1 MATIKNTIQTNFT
14 SKGAQ
19 KTVKETEQ
27 IGKAQTRLGQ
37 ASASAGRSFAA
48 QSKGLGGL
56 VGIYASAAANIFA
69 LSAAFEALNA
79 SAQFET
85 IIRGTNALAAG
96 VGESGMAVI
105 SSIKEIT
112 GGQLSIVE
120 ASKAAN
126 LALSSGFSKDQI
138 EQIAGVAL
146 KASKALG
153 RDLTDSYQR
162 LTRGIIKL
170 EPELLDE
177 LGIFTRIDPA
187 VQKYAASVNKS
198 VTDLTQFERRQA
210 FANAVLEE
218 GTNAFKDIDTSV
230 RSTQE
235 VFSTLAANF
244 SDLAIQ
250 AGSVVADTL
259 KPFAEFLDKN
269 LGNRLIL
276 VGAVGALVFGALK
289 TVISTFAVAGLGALS
304 ASLSNVADNFSK
316 ATLKGDELKAS
327 TLAASD
333 AFKGM
338 GAFAGAGRGDGA
350 TIKKSLAQGPLSTG
364 EALDVQSKMDGFLAA
379 ENEYQKNINQKRAD
393 GIILQKDQ
401 NRLIAMSEG
410 RTKALKKTSEL
421 VNMQLEKS
429 SKASI
434 LLGKGLNGAA
444 KGARVLGVGLNFAFG
459 FLNTILIVV
468 TTLQAVLSFFDIDVF
483 GALQKL
489 VNMVRGDSKL
499 AADGAERFRLSNVQN
514 VGLLKAEL
522 ALKRALNEA
531 EEQGIRITEDK
542 PVLSKKTQIV
552 LEAQLAI
559 QKNINVVERQRILQ
573 RQEEAIQEEFK
584 LKQQRIEITQQAK
597 LNVAKK
603 RETEAQI
610 ATEVTLREQA
620 VLEEALAKQVAKV
633 TAAERSQIEQQYK
646 LKQIQNQIAEAPADF
661 EIKKESFRVLA
672 EELFLQ
678 EQGIKIKKQEEVI
691 EETRLK
697 LSKQR
702 AKSDKIESES
712 AAETAKLL
720 VQQEHL
726 NNRIAT
732 TKQQIATDAA
742 AAVTAA
748 RSALQDEDQKLKD
761 INAQSKISEDNHRNE
776 LNRLSEKFNI
786 IADQHDKEQK
796 MLKEN
801 ADRAILEAQRVA
813 KERKDTFDDR
823 GFVQRGI
830 DNVSGTTLDS
840 IEADLAV
847 QIEGLTD
854 RLKKSQ
860 QELTDKFMSVAG
872 TESLGA
878 IKAQIDATEESAAKL
893 SEKSIAAIEAQ
904 ERVVA
909 AAQKRLNAAIRS
921 QSAAGLTDDQK
932 MQFANEQER
941 IDKAG
946 LYILN
951 QKNEALEKQNKLINN
966 TIGRLRLQRAALND
980 MLNATVEGDEASQRN
995 IEANIKQIDAA
1006 LVTELARLAAAE
1018 AAASSSIAKSQ
1029 SIINQANSVI
1039 TDLGKGGAS
1048 LTLAQ
1053 DSDQELTVLRANL
1066 GVIQTQIA
1074 SLDEQIKT
1082 GVGPI
1087 FANNSAD
1094 LGKQTGLIARYTEQ
1108 LRQLEEALGRIE
1120 TASGTVI
1127 AGQQNI
1133 GAQTQATIQQL
1144 EDQVTVLKERA
1155 EAGNA
1160 FFGDLVGPIEAQEG
1174 FAGKEDITAIAREL
1188 FGKSKNQRFDLGFEK
1203 DKSAATE
1210 LSFVFGGVSEA
1221 LLELNEQGTIS
1232 GEVTLAQ
1239 ALAIQKLARN
1249 ISLYDKLVVGLTDGT
1264 IKAGEAQKDFEI
1276 AVNNITEALE
1286 ALGKKDSDVLGAFGE
1301 DSGKIKQVVDEF
1313 SKIDKLAERI
1323 SKKFNSAFKTVEDAY
1338 LDGKISVETGKIARN
1353 AQEEATFQRQ
1363 TLSTLSDRRKELVRL
1378 GNELGKQEEMKVAIK
1393 KVDDAI
1399 DKLEANSLLNQFKAI
1414 QLLDKEL
1421 KMLDKKE
1428 KQFAGILRSA
1438 KGANEA
1444 ARINNTLR
1452 ANAEQADLDLNE
1464 AGKITTR
1471 KFQSSRSAAMTGGE
1485 TVEFVGRKQIAIDQ
1499 QLLDNAQ
1506 RKVDLANELRQVD
1519 NAIYAQRQS
1528 NASMERQIGASR
1540 AQASAA
1546 GGQAASQAR
1555 ITAAESD
1562 FTKISA
1568 RNILTRKELLKLEF
1582 DLEKL
1587 KLSEQKKQIGI
1598 QAGLAKK
1605 EAEDRHAEI
1614 VEKRSQLVRERV
1626 QQINEEKSDKA
1637 MLIAQQELQ
1646 IAKDAQ
1652 AKAEQLQQ
1660 IENLKR
1666 EQDQLQRLSEIQTIQ
1681 AQLQRDQRDSE
1692 LDILK
1697 QKYALLKLQIQADQK
1712 VIDAGRQ
1719 KVAGE
1724 LTAAGEDFNKF
1735 FGKDLDTTTGKFVGI
1750 QEDPSKV
1757 ALELVDS
1764 AIKKLGSMDRDG
1776 NRTGLYAQSGRIFDT
1791 QQTGITDKK
1800 EFDSA
1805 AIDRQIEALEAAQ
1818 TSVDAVIEKR
1828 KIIDALELENLGK
1841 LSEKN
1846 LVLFKEKAAG
1856 LDLEDELVRA
1866 NLAKTLAGLG
1876 AESAAI
1882 DKLFK
1887 NLDDEYKYAISNQ
1900 ERMKNLAESL
1910 GSTIANTLGAAVTQF
1925 FDNVASGASI
1935 LDGIGNL
1942 FTKMLMDIQAQ
1953 VLQQTLVD
1961 PFVKSITGSITGA
1974 IGGSLFGLP
1983 VGPGKSVAA
1992 GGVVHMAQGGQVNA
2006 LRDRVP
2012 AMLEPGEFV
2021 IRKNSAKSIGRNNLN
2036 KMNDTGSSGMG
2047 NVEFNIVNNGAPKEA
2062 AQQGPPKIDTDK
2074 IVIDVVMRDLS
2085 TNGPIRKALRSG

>member
-250 AGSVVADTL
+250 AGSVVADSL

-289 TVISTFAVAGLGALS
+289 TVVSTFAVAGLGALS

-338 GAFAGAGRGDGA
+338 GAFAGAGRSDGA

-410 RTKALKKTSEL
+410 RTKALQKTSEL
-421 VNMQLEKS
+421 VTLQLEKS

-522 ALKRALNEA
+522 ALKRALNDA
-531 EEQGIRITEDK
+531 EEQGIRINEGK
-542 PVLSKKTQIV
+542 PVLSKEAQIA

-559 QKNINVVERQRILQ
+559 QVNLNALARDEVVRDQEAAIAKRHELQ
-573 RQEEAIQEEFK
+573 LQKEAILAQAEKNKAQKIEEESKLRIAIIDRKEVVLQNALAAQKQKIAKAEQSAVMQAEK
-584 LKQQRIEITQQAK
+584 LKGLAVKKDDLSKQAQA
-597 LNVAKK
+597 AKD
-603 RETEAQI
+603 
-610 ATEVTLREQA
+610 EVTALIQKNF
-620 VLEEALAKQVAKV
+620 EEEKLLKMRKQ
-633 TAAERSQIEQQYK
+633 S
-646 LKQIQNQIAEAPADF
+646 
-661 EIKKESFRVLA
+661 
-672 EELFLQ
+672 
-678 EQGIKIKKQEEVI
+678 EVI
-691 EETRLK
+691 LETQLK
-697 LSKQR
+697 LVKQR
-702 AKSDKIESES
+702 AKVVEIENKAAKES
-712 AAETAKLL
+712 ANLL
-720 VQQEHL
+720 IQQNGL
-726 NNRIAT
+726 NDRIAT
-732 TKQQIATDAA
+732 TKKQIATDAA
-742 AAVTAA
+742 AAVAA
-748 RSALQDEDQKLKD
+748 AKSTLQDEQQKLKD
-761 INAQSKISEDNHRNE
+761 MNAQSIISEDNHMNE

-786 IADQHDKEQK
+786 ISAQHDKEQK

-801 ADRAILEAQRVA
+801 ANLAILEAQRVA
-813 KERKDTFDDR
+813 KERKDTFGDR
-823 GFVQRGI
+823 SLFQQGA
-830 DNVSGTTLDS
+830 DALAGTTLAS
-840 IEADLAV
+840 IDADLKV
-847 QIEGLTD
+847 QIEGLTAKL
-854 RLKKSQ
+854 RKAEKA
-860 QELTDKFMSVAG
+860 LTDKFMSVAG

-878 IKAQIDATEESAAKL
+878 ISAKIEEIQESAT
-893 SEKSIAAIEAQ
+893 KSSRATVAAIEAQ
-904 ERVVA
+904 EGVIK
-909 AAQKRLNAAIRS
+909 AAQESLNAAIQS

-932 MQFANEQER
+932 MQFANDQKR
-941 IDKAG
+941 IDAAA
-946 LYILN
+946 LDIIVR
-951 QKNEALEKQNKLINN
+951 KNAAIEQQNKLIKN
-966 TIGRLRLQRAALND
+966 TIDRLRLQRAALVNIK
-980 MLNATVEGDEASQRN
+980 NTSVEGDEAAQRDIASKIN
-995 IEANIKQIDAA
+995 SVDVSIAREMAA
-1006 LVTELARLAAAE
+1006 LAAAE
-1018 AAASSSIAKSQ
+1018 MEANSSIAMSR
-1029 SIINQANSVI
+1029 SIIAEATNI
-1039 TDLGKGGAS
+1039 LTDLNAGGAS
-1048 LTLAQ
+1048 LDAANEQ
-1053 DSDQELTVLRANL
+1053 DTKLQDMLRDLPAI
-1066 GVIQTQIA
+1066 GREIADIQNQI
-1074 SLDEQIKT
+1074 SNGT
-1082 GVGPI
+1082 GAI
-1087 FANNSAD
+1087 FAKNSDAID
-1094 LGKQTGLIARYTEQ
+1094 RNESLLGRYTD
-1108 LRQLEEALGRIE
+1108 QLESLHEALRRIE

-1127 AGQQNI
+1127 AGQQSTR
-1133 GAQTQATIQQL
+1133 GEAQDNLEQL
-1144 EDQVTVLKERA
+1144 EKQVELLKERA
-1155 EAGNA
+1155 NVGNT

-1210 LSFVFGGVSEA
+1210 LSFVFGGVREK
-1221 LLELNEQGTIS
+1221 LLELNEEGTIN
-1232 GEVTLAQ
+1232 GEITLAQ
-1239 ALAIQKLARN
+1239 AQAIQKLARN
-1249 ISLYDKLVVGLTDGT
+1249 ISLYDKLIVGLTDGT

-1276 AVNNITEALE
+1276 AVTNITKALE
-1286 ALGKKDSDVLGAFGE
+1286 DLDAKTGEDTAFGKFGE
-1301 DSGKIKQVVDEF
+1301 DSNKIKQVVDEF

-1323 SKKFNSAFKTVEDAY
+1323 SKKFNSAFKAVEDSF
-1338 LDGKISVETGKIARN
+1338 LDGKISSQTGKIARN
-1353 AQEEATFQRQ
+1353 AQEEATFQRE
-1363 TLSTLSDRRKELVRL
+1363 TLATLGVRRGVLVQ
-1378 GNELGKQEEMKVAIK
+1378 LGKTLGKEKEMKIAIK

-1399 DKLEANSLLNQFKAI
+1399 AKLEANSLLNQFKAI

-1428 KQFAGILRSA
+1428 KQFAGILKST

-1444 ARINNTLR
+1444 AQINNTLR
-1452 ANAEQADLDLNE
+1452 ANAEDTDLIFE
-1464 AGKITTR
+1464 GAGTTTR
-1471 KFQSSRSAAMTGGE
+1471 KYES
-1485 TVEFVGRKQIAIDQ
+1485 VEFIGRKQIAIDQ

-1519 NAIYAQRQS
+1519 NSIYTQRQS

-1555 ITAAESD
+1555 IVAAESD
-1562 FTKISA
+1562 FTKISE
-1568 RNILTRKELLKLEF
+1568 RNILTRKELLKLEL

-1605 EAEDRHAEI
+1605 QAEDSRAEI
-1614 VEKRSQLVRERV
+1614 RAKNMQLGRERV
-1626 QQINEEKSDKA
+1626 QQLKEEQSA
-1637 MLIAQQELQ
+1637 MTMLIQQQDLQ
-1646 IAKDAQ
+1646 TAKDAQ

-1660 IENLKR
+1660 MNNLKL
-1666 EQDQLQRLSEIQTIQ
+1666 EKESLKRLAEIQTIQ

-1735 FGKDLDTTTGKFVGI
+1735 FGRQIDATTGKFAGLR
-1750 QEDPSKV
+1750 EDPSKV
-1757 ALELVDS
+1757 ALELVES
-1764 AIKKLGSMDRDG
+1764 AIKKLGSMDKDG
-1776 NRTGLYAQSGRIFDT
+1776 NRTGLYAQSGEIFDA
-1791 QQTGITDKK
+1791 QQTGITDKQG
-1800 EFDSA
+1800 FDEA
-1805 AIDRQIEALEAAQ
+1805 ALDRQISALEAVQAS
-1818 TSVDAVIEKR
+1818 TDAVIEKR
-1828 KIIDALELENLGK
+1828 KVIDNLELENLGK
-1841 LSEKN
+1841 LSQKN
-1846 LVLFKEKAAG
+1846 LTLYQEKLTG
-1856 LDLEDELVRA
+1856 LNLEDELVRA

-1876 AESAAI
+1876 AESSAI

-1910 GSTIANTLGAAVTQF
+1910 GSTISNTLGAAVTQF
-1925 FDNVASGASI
+1925 FNNVASGASI
-1935 LDGIGNL
+1935 MDGIGNL
-1942 FTKMLMDIQAQ
+1942 FIKMLTDIQAQ
-1953 VLQQTLVD
+1953 ILQQAIVD
-1961 PFVKSITGSITGA
+1961 PFVKSITGGITGG
-1974 IGGSLFGLP
+1974 IGAALGVP
-1983 VGPGKSVAA
+1983 VGTAAA

-2036 KMNDTGSSGMG
+2036 RMNDTGSSSMG
-2047 NVEFNIVNNGAPKEA
+2047 NVQFNIVNEGAPKA
-2062 AQQGPPKIDTDK
+2062 AEQQGPPRIDTDK
-2074 IVIDVVMRDLS
+2074 IVIDVVMRDLAN
-2085 TNGPIRKALRSG
+2085 NGPIRKALRNG